1 MNPTPKLATTTFQRF
16 GVRPVINACGIYTDL
31 GGTVFSPRVWQAMQE
46 INTHFVRMVDLLD
59 RSGEILAKLVGAQ
72 AARVVPGASA
82 AITLGTAACIA
93 GKDGHAWEQLPDT
106 TGLKNEVLIQKA
118 HRYKYDRM
126 VRIAGGR
133 LIEVGTTL
141 STTAADLEKACTP
154 RTAMIMFPAHLDGRT
169 GTLPLVEVSHR
180 PPACYPPARRRLRL
194 PHHHL
199 HGCPSRCRL
208 CFGAKYFWD
217 RPPAVSRTPRFIE
230 AGRHRFHSLRIRA
243 SPSDALQT
251 PIAIPSSNRHL
262 SKNGSPWITM
272 RWSSYAAK
280 VASMRDQLADL
291 KHIKTAAISPW
302 TAARRRTRR
311 L

>member
-118 HRYKYDRM
+118 HRYKYDAWFALQE
-126 VRIAGGR
+126 VVSSR
-133 LIEVGTTL
+133 LAPRSPQRPPT
-141 STTAADLEKACTP
+141 SRRPAAL
-154 RTAMIMFPAHLDGRT
+154 RTADDH
-169 GTLPLVEVSHR
+169 VSCSSRWPHR
-180 PPACYPPARRRLRL
+180 
-194 PHHHL
+194 
-199 HGCPSRCRL
+199 
-208 CFGAKYFWD
+208 
-217 RPPAVSRTPRFIE
+217 
-230 AGRHRFHSLRIRA
+230 
-243 SPSDALQT
+243 
-251 PIAIPSSNRHL
+251 
-262 SKNGSPWITM
+262 
-272 RWSSYAAK
+272 
-280 VASMRDQLADL
+280 
-291 KHIKTAAISPW
+291 
-302 TAARRRTRR
+302 
-311 L
+311 